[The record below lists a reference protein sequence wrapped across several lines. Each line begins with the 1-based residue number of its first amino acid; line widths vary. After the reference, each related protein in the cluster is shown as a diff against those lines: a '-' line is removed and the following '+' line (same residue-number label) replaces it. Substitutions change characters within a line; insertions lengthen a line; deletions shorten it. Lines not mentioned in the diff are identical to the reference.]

1 MKNYFEYNGYIG
13 SVEFSAEDRVFFGKI
28 HGINDLVTFEGASV
42 DELEEAFKEA
52 ITDYL
57 ATCEELGKRPDK
69 VYKGSFNVRVS
80 EKLHHDSALLAKK
93 KGVNLNE
100 VVKAALSYMVQHEDL
115 LNKENLSVQP

>member
-1 MKNYFEYNGYIG
+1 MKNYFEYEGYIG

-42 DELEEAFKEA
+42 NELEAAFKEA

-57 ATCEELGKRPDK
+57 RTCEELGKKPDK
-69 VYKGSFNVRVS
+69 TYKGSFNVRVS
-80 EKLHHDSALLAKK
+80 EKLHQDSALLAKK

-100 VVKAALSYMVQHEDL
+100 LVKASLSYMVQHEEL
-115 LNKENLSVQP
+115 LNKETLYA